1 MTRNEKQT
9 CRDSGRAPE
18 RHGSRRETDRV
29 GVGSDLVYMDADFYG
44 KIVHH
49 DRIFEEVRMPATI
62 TACTDL
68 RSPCPFVAKAEV
80 CRGEEDFGS
89 AVDWWP

>member
-1 MTRNEKQT
+1 
-9 CRDSGRAPE
+9 
-18 RHGSRRETDRV
+18 
-29 GVGSDLVYMDADFYG
+29 
-44 KIVHH
+44 
-49 DRIFEEVRMPATI
+49 MPATI

-89 AVDWWP
+89 AVDWRP